1 MVPPHRPT
9 LRSLAAEAGVS
20 ATTVS
25 FALRNSPEISRATCK
40 RLQRLAAARGYR
52 ANPLVSALFSQVRR
66 RKLRGDHAV
75 IAHLNTWWPKRIWES
90 CDTKSGQFRG
100 AAQRAEALGFRLE
113 NFWLN
118 EPGMTPSRLAKIL
131 HTRGIRGVLVGP
143 LQHQATPLDFPWA
156 DFALAT
162 MGYSLHTPAI
172 SRACHAHFRGM
183 HRAMDELIAHGYR
196 RIGYVTSSDFES
208 RVNSLWGAAYRLK
221 QHDLAASNR
230 IEPLV
235 FESEAGRNDL
245 GRWLRET
252 RPDAIINALPDVFEM
267 LGELG
272 VRIPDDVGF
281 VHLDLPVHLK
291 DARVCGIDQLWDIV
305 GAGALELVASQLYT
319 NSCGVRAHPVTQL
332 VEGVWLPGYT
342 MVHIPARP
350 TPGRQKPFQN
360 RSPAPGCRII
370 SKL

>member
-1 MVPPHRPT
+1 M
-9 LRSLAAEAGVS
+9 
-20 ATTVS
+20 S
-25 FALRNSPEISRATCK
+25 FALRNSSEISRATRE

-52 ANPLVSALFSQVRR
+52 ANPLVSALLSQVRR
-66 RKLRGDHAV
+66 RKPQGDHAV
-75 IAHLNTWWPKRIWES
+75 IAYLNTWWPKRLWES

-100 AAQRAEALGFRLE
+100 AAERAEALGFHLE

-131 HTRGIRGVLVGP
+131 QTRGIRGVLVGP
-143 LQHQATPLDFPWA
+143 LQHQAAPLDFPWA

-196 RIGYVTSSDFES
+196 RIGYVTSSDFEG

-235 FESEAGRNDL
+235 FESEAGRDGL
-245 GRWLRET
+245 RRWVRET

-272 VRIPDDVGF
+272 VRTPDDVGF

-291 DARVCGIDQLWDIV
+291 DACICGIDQLWDIV

-332 VEGVWLPGYT
+332 VEGVWLAGRTLVDTPHASNPGAVRRGGT
-342 MVHIPARP
+342 SASDRHL
-350 TPGRQKPFQN
+350 GRN
-360 RSPAPGCRII
+360 RLRGQRVN